1 MINFFPTHEQ
11 IANCAFFIYL
21 NEGSPNGRQAE
32 HWHQAETQL
41 IADRFHDMLPAL
53 ISGNSATHYA
63 PVNKDAIY

>member
-1 MINFFPTHEQ
+1 MINFFLTHEQ

-21 NEGSPNGRQAE
+21 NEGSPNDRQAE

-53 ISGNSATHYA
+53 ISGR
-63 PVNKDAIY
+63 PEKPRGE